1 MNLRRGQPTPLQ
13 PPVES
18 MDGLWNEIERAG
30 VESAMRYALVG
41 TQEQVRDGLAKFVE
55 MTAID
60 ELIIAS
66 QIYDH
71 EARKRSY
78 EIVAQSRAELAA

>member
-1 MNLRRGQPTPLQ
+1 
-13 PPVES
+13 
-18 MDGLWNEIERAG
+18 
-30 VESAMRYALVG
+30 MRYALVG
-41 TQEQVRDGLAKFVE
+41 THEQVRDGLAKFVE

-78 EIVAQSRAELAA
+78 EIVAQVRAELAA

>member
-1 MNLRRGQPTPLQ
+1 
-13 PPVES
+13 
-18 MDGLWNEIERAG
+18 
-30 VESAMRYALVG
+30 MRYALVG
-41 TQEQVRDGLAKFVE
+41 TQEQVRDGLAKFMELTV
-55 MTAID
+55 ID

-78 EIVAQSRAELAA
+78 EIVAQVRAELAA